1 MNKKYK
7 YYLLGSISIGILLT
21 IAIIPTLI
29 NINNTKDNRMLRLQ
43 SQSMVGKQNPMIN
56 KKKAIV
62 GKQNPMINKK
72 KAMVGK
78 QNPMINKKKAG
89 DFYYRNKKSFQ
100 LNNYK
105 LGMVKIY
112 NISGIKLGFNDN
124 KNVKINYISPS
135 SSAAESGLKVDD
147 VIVTINNT
155 PVNSKTPI
163 DISKLMIN
171 SNNKLIKI
179 QVERSGEKFS
189 FTLEIREI

>member
-1 MNKKYK
+1 
-7 YYLLGSISIGILLT
+7 
-21 IAIIPTLI
+21 
-29 NINNTKDNRMLRLQ
+29 
-43 SQSMVGKQNPMIN
+43 
-56 KKKAIV
+56 
-62 GKQNPMINKK
+62 
-72 KAMVGK
+72 
-78 QNPMINKKKAG
+78 
-89 DFYYRNKKSFQ
+89 
-100 LNNYK
+100 
-105 LGMVKIY
+105 MVKIY

-155 PVNSKTPI
+155 PINSKTPI